1 MWLPSA
7 VWSRPSSHSPQS
19 RFEPSDW
26 PALPCAPKTT
36 VCTGWPC
43 DKPLDDLRTAWL
55 KETDPARRKQLLD
68 QFHARAFE
76 ALPYISAGQY
86 SPAMAVRKEIKGVEK
101 LWGGLPLV
109 WNLDK

>member
-1 MWLPSA
+1 MPASSSFARRLRVAVSSGPAGCSPASSLP
-7 VWSRPSSHSPQS
+7 
-19 RFEPSDW
+19 
-26 PALPCAPKTT
+26 
-36 VCTGWPC
+36 GWPC